1 MAVAYY
7 VLTDMKSAR
16 GGVRGRPRE
25 FDADKALDAAM
36 RVFWEKGYDGAS
48 LSDLTKAMGISKP
61 SMYLS
66 LGNKEALF
74 DKAMERYAEMRA
86 ELLRESFTAV
96 TVREGIN
103 RLLCAAVEMFT
114 DHKNPRGCL
123 ANQGLSSCSTGSP
136 GLRRDVEQMRD
147 SFELALKERFDFAQE
162 TGELDSHV
170 STKDLARY
178 YSVVFQ
184 GLGLQAKGGG
194 TRRELLRIVD
204 LAIKSGPLR
213 EAA

>member
-1 MAVAYY
+1 
-7 VLTDMKSAR
+7 
-16 GGVRGRPRE
+16 
-25 FDADKALDAAM
+25 
-36 RVFWEKGYDGAS
+36 
-48 LSDLTKAMGISKP
+48 
-61 SMYLS
+61 
-66 LGNKEALF
+66 
-74 DKAMERYAEMRA
+74 
-86 ELLRESFTAV
+86 
-96 TVREGIN
+96 
-103 RLLCAAVEMFT
+103 
-114 DHKNPRGCL
+114 
-123 ANQGLSSCSTGSP
+123 
-136 GLRRDVEQMRD
+136 MRD

>member
-103 RLLCAAVEMFT
+103 RLLCAAVEMLQT
-114 DHKNPRGCL
+114 TKIRAVALQIRAYPVAR
-123 ANQGLSSCSTGSP
+123 P
-136 GLRRDVEQMRD
+136 GR
-147 SFELALKERFDFAQE
+147 
-162 TGELDSHV
+162 LDSGAMSNRCV
-170 STKDLARY
+170 
-178 YSVVFQ
+178 
-184 GLGLQAKGGG
+184 
-194 TRRELLRIVD
+194 TRSSSR
-204 LAIKSGPLR
+204 
-213 EAA
+213 